1 MSRPTDPGTYSGPP
15 APTYFLPNKTME
27 DGLSKPKVSP
37 AAGRKESQARNSDF
51 FPDAV
56 ERKAQEDERLDV
68 LHAAAIAIRD
78 TADELARVV
87 ERRAGQTRLQ
97 MQRRI
102 RDRAERRRLVGKY
115 GKNWKELI
123 GRAEWESRGRP
134 SDG

>member
-1 MSRPTDPGTYSGPP
+1 
-15 APTYFLPNKTME
+15 ME
-27 DGLSKPKVSP
+27 DGLSKPQVSP

-56 ERKAQEDERLDV
+56 EGKAQEDERLDA
-68 LHAAAIAIRD
+68 LHATAIAIRD

-97 MQRRI
+97 MQRRAA
-102 RDRAERRRLVGKY
+102 DRAERRRLSEKY
-115 GKNWKELI
+115 GKNWQEQI

-134 SDG
+134 IGDG